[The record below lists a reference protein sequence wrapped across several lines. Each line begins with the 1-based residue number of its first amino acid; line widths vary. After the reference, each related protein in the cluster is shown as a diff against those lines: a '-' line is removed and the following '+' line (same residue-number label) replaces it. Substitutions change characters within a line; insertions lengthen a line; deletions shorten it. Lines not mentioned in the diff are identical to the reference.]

1 MQVFDLIAVFPE
13 LLLLLGACFLL
24 IASVFV
30 REKPIVVSN
39 NSASIDEP
47 DIFHTPRGV
56 GFVYFFSLILLAV
69 LAIAFVG
76 RVGDESVI
84 AMNGLFQSDPVAN
97 LLKAGCCLA
106 LLLSLIYSK
115 QYLKDRHLFRPDFIV
130 LCLFALLG
138 QMVLISGA
146 NLLSLYLGLELMA
159 LSTYALVAMR
169 HNSAKSSEAAMKY
182 FILGALASGF
192 LLYGMSML
200 YGVTGSLDLIEIF
213 RAVADPRINHL
224 VLAFGVVF
232 IVAGLAFKMGVVPFH
247 MWVPDVYQ
255 GAPTAVT
262 LLIAAAPKL
271 AAFALLFRLLV
282 NALLPLVGDW
292 QPMLILLA
300 VLSLILCNVTAIA
313 QTNLKRML
321 AYSAIAQMGF
331 VLLGMLSVFDDHA
344 FSSSMFYAITYV
356 LTTLG
361 SFGLLMVLSRKGYD
375 CETLDGLKGLN
386 QQHPWYAFIGLI
398 LMFSLAGV
406 PPTVGFTA
414 KLAVLEALVDAQY
427 TSLAVIAVLA
437 SLVGA
442 FYYLRVVKVMYFDEP
457 LHASHAVSGSTLAR
471 GILSLNG
478 ILVLVLGIFPAGLLT
493 LCLDAMRRTLLGI

>member
-1 MQVFDLIAVFPE
+1 MQAFDLYAILPE
-13 LLLLLGACFLL
+13 LVLLIVTCLLLV
-24 IASVFV
+24 ASVYV
-30 REKPIVVSN
+30 PERVTSTPGVEQ
-39 NSASIDEP
+39 

-56 GFVYFFSLILLAV
+56 GFVYFFTIILLV
-69 LAIAFVG
+69 YLIIALIG
-76 RVGDESVI
+76 RMGDPALV
-84 AMNGLFQSDPVAN
+84 AMNGLFQSDPISN
-97 LLKAGCCLA
+97 LLKACSCGAVLI
-106 LLLSLIYSK
+106 SLIYSK
-115 QYLKDRHLFRPDFIV
+115 QYLQDRALFRPDFIV
-130 LCLFALLG
+130 LVLLALLG
-138 QMVLISGA
+138 QFVLISGA
-146 NLLSLYLGLELMA
+146 NLLTLYLGLELMA
-159 LSTYALVAMR
+159 LPMYALVAMR
-169 HNSAKSSEAAMKY
+169 HTSEKSVEAGIKY

-213 RAVADPRINHL
+213 KTVADPRVNHL
-224 VLAFGVVF
+224 VMAFGLVF
-232 IVAGLAFKMGVVPFH
+232 IVSGLAFKLGVVPVH

-262 LLIAAAPKL
+262 LMIAAAPKL

-282 NALLPLVGDW
+282 NTLLPLMGDW

-300 VLSLILCNVTAIA
+300 VLSLIVGNVTAIA

-344 FSSSMFYAITYV
+344 FSASMFYAITYV

-361 SFGLLMVLSRKGYD
+361 TFGLLMALSRKGYD

-386 QQHPWYAFIGLI
+386 KKHPWFAFIGLVM
-398 LMFSLAGV
+398 MFSLAGI
-406 PPTVGFTA
+406 PPTVGFAA
-414 KLAVLEALVDAQY
+414 KLGVLEALVDGEN
-427 TSLAVIAVLA
+427 TFLAVIAVLA

-457 LHASHAVSGSTLAR
+457 AHEFSISGSGFTKGL
-471 GILSLNG
+471 LSINT
-478 ILVLVLGIFPAGLLT
+478 IMVLMLGIVPAGLMS
-493 LCLDAMRRTLLGI
+493 LCLDAMRRTLLGS